1 MEDATTK
8 DDSSASSSTLDYK
21 SQAPTQINYDIS
33 SDCIYEGGLHTL
45 TEGTTYHWALAKA
58 SGEGQA
64 TMGDVLASGTSMLT
78 SLVANAAVNQNITYN
93 GSFTGVGVLDTAS
106 SDNDSD

>member
-1 MEDATTK
+1 MK
-8 DDSSASSSTLDYK
+8 QSACTLTLELK
-21 SQAPTQINYDIS
+21 HN
-33 SDCIYEGGLHTL
+33 L
-45 TEGTTYHWALAKA
+45 TEGNSYKWSLAKA

-64 TMGDVLASGTSMLT
+64 TMGDVLASGTAMLT

-106 SDNDSD
+106 SDSDSDEENNEGSGT